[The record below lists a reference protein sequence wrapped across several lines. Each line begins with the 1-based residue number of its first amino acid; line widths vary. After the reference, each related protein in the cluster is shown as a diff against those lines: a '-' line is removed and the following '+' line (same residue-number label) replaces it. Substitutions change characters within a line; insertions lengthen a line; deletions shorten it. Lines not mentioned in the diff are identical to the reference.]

1 MEIPK
6 LTKIN
11 FHRWTIRC
19 QIFNA
24 FTHHS
29 RTLFASLKPSP
40 TANSPFHLAFSSLRP
55 RLIKIHFVLLFTVFL
70 FIKNVFSS
78 FSCLFQNIVLWEET
92 SFGFSPIS
100 QFFGKKIYFQ
110 HKLKRRKPALRSRP
124 SLLCPLPWLK
134 VQDGNALSVNA
145 WRSSKLFQTPATCF
159 RCDGGEKHSKT
170 IKLKKF
176 ELIFK
181 LTKRRRKNLKSN
193 WPILKKSLF
202 KVFFCTFLII
212 KPRSRILILWV
223 DRFRSELSSR
233 FPINHRSRLYWTKRN
248 LLAQKGEEI
257 FFIHKHEKDFK
268 WKKGKKVRQE
278 LSA

>member
-1 MEIPK
+1 MPDFQCFHTSQQNVIRFLKALTHRK
-6 LTKIN
+6 LTIPSCFFFPPAPTDQNSFCFTFYCFFYLLKMFFLLSPACFKI
-11 FHRWTIRC
+11 
-19 QIFNA
+19 
-24 FTHHS
+24 
-29 RTLFASLKPSP
+29 LFYGK
-40 TANSPFHLAFSSLRP
+40 
-55 RLIKIHFVLLFTVFL
+55 KLLLVFP
-70 FIKNVFSS
+70 
-78 FSCLFQNIVLWEET
+78 
-92 SFGFSPIS
+92 PIS
-100 QFFGKKIYFQ
+100 QFFGKKICFQ

-193 WPILKKSLF
+193 WPILSLKKSLF

-223 DRFRSELSSR
+223 DRFRFELSSR